1 MSDEKEIKF
10 PLSKKVKAEFVADY
24 EKIFFKVPPHNIK
37 DEKLVEVVNANREKI
52 TGDEGTQTAPS
63 QEGNQDT
70 KNGEG
75 IGNEGNGDNVGTI
88 DKNAESEKYVKERVF
103 QLEKFKDLHGI
114 DADESLPTDEISAMN
129 TTKENENFVLAE
141 QAYVEAFGK
150 NPLLDY
156 STEKIWS
163 LVEEERKRVASV
175 EILNQE
181 YFDLFGK
188 KPLSAMTNEQI
199 DSSVQNERKRQND
212 AKDKAKAK
220 TAPIEDDG
228 LEHDSQTQMV
238 IVNKKNPKDKRVI
251 NNSTFEFLKHDFDI
265 VPNIPK
271 EIQNK

>member
-52 TGDEGTQTAPS
+52 TGDEGTQSAPP
-63 QEGNQDT
+63 QEGNQNAQ
-70 KNGEG
+70 NGEG
-75 IGNEGNGDNVGTI
+75 GTTSTQNGDEGNNGTGAIGEGDGKVTPEQERAYQI
-88 DKNAESEKYVKERVF
+88 ERFKE
-103 QLEKFKDLHGI
+103 LHGT
-114 DADESLPTDEISAMN
+114 DADESLPTDEINALN
-129 TTKENENFVLAE
+129 ITKENENF
-141 QAYVEAFGK
+141 
-150 NPLLDY
+150 
-156 STEKIWS
+156 I
-163 LVEEERKRVASV
+163 EEERKRVASI
-175 EILNQE
+175 ETLNQE

-188 KPLSAMTNEQI
+188 KPLSAMTTEQI
-199 DSSVQNERKRQND
+199 YSAVQNERKRQND

-228 LEHDSQTQMV
+228 LEHDSETQMV

-251 NNSTFEFLKHDFDI
+251 NKSTFDFLKHDFDV

-271 EIQNK
+271 ELKNK

>member
-24 EKIFFKVPPHNIK
+24 EKIFFRVPPHNIK
-37 DEKLVEVVNANREKI
+37 DEKLVEIVNANREKI
-52 TGDEGTQTAPS
+52 TGDEGTQSAPS

-75 IGNEGNGDNVGTI
+75 IGNEGN
-88 DKNAESEKYVKERVF
+88 
-103 QLEKFKDLHGI
+103 
-114 DADESLPTDEISAMN
+114 ADESLPTDEISAMN

-175 EILNQE
+175 ETLNQE

-188 KPLSAMTNEQI
+188 KPLSAMTTEQI
-199 DSSVQNERKRQND
+199 DSVVQNERKRQND

-228 LEHDSQTQMV
+228 LEHDSETQMV

-251 NNSTFEFLKHDFDI
+251 NKSTFDFLKHDFDV

-271 EIQNK
+271 ELKNK